1 VNELDSLNAAEA
13 RRLAKETAE
22 RGTAAAQLASNSI
35 LALIKTA
42 AETEASTSLTLASI
56 GRTSAESNMV
66 QKLLRDRGFAIKFTG
81 DQRDGDFWTISW

>member
-1 VNELDSLNAAEA
+1 MNELDSLNAAEA

-22 RGTAAAQLASNSI
+22 RGTEAAQNTANMI
-35 LALIKTA
+35 LAQIKKV

-66 QKLLRDRGFAIKFTG
+66 QKLLRDRGFTIKFTG